1 MTVYP
6 YYIYRCKML
15 DLFLK
20 SLGEGFPEIINS
32 YNKKLNSNNLKQKI
46 KAMYAGNYK
55 AYQEIN
61 DSLYDCA
68 LAFTDASIGTES
80 TTDFA
85 EEQASDKYFY
95 SFRDLFLKFFEYDN
109 DFLYESVEDTV
120 AYFIAKLFY
129 SNMSSDDYKTVSQ
142 NTKFE
147 EETRKQ
153 LSDKLGWQS
162 EKEHEEFIE
171 WQIRCFRPEYSSSLS
186 DVRFNKKNNK
196 TFYKWVIDEF
206 KKGISS
212 KEIYN
217 EVLEIVFKGENGI
230 NKTFEK
236 LKREPGR
243 RRWSSFVELFSN
255 EQKKSNLW
263 KILNK
268 DAQYLATY
276 EIFQSRMFVAFFL
289 ENLCDELPKFVG
301 DENAQELIKIITG
314 DVSRKKPEDFLI
326 ENHEE
331 KTMAMLETFKA
342 AWETPLT
349 SEKDILSILQNFDKD
364 CPATETFKAYFSI
377 YHESLRRNL
386 TENQIHEAF
395 DLCMENSIY
404 FEGYEMH
411 DYLRSI
417 KQGNIYE

>member
-1 MTVYP
+1 
-6 YYIYRCKML
+6 ML

-55 AYQEIN
+55 AFQEIN

-95 SFRDLFLKFFEYDN
+95 SFRDLFLKFSEYNN

-171 WQIRCFRPEYSSSLS
+171 WQIRCFRPEYSSSIS

-212 KEIYN
+212 KKIYN

-301 DENAQELIKIITG
+301 DKNAQELIKIITG

-331 KTMAMLETFKA
+331 KTNAMIENYWDTYDKQFESADNILKMFEKFDKNCPATDTFKA
-342 AWETPLT
+342 FFNITCPQLARNL
-349 SEKDILSILQNFDKD
+349 SEKQIIEFTSTLNKNSR
-364 CPATETFKAYFSI
+364 YF
-377 YHESLRRNL
+377 N
-386 TENQIHEAF
+386 
-395 DLCMENSIY
+395 
-404 FEGYEMH
+404 GYGMS
-411 DYLRSI
+411 R
-417 KQGNIYE
+417 

>member
-1 MTVYP
+1 
-6 YYIYRCKML
+6 ML

-55 AYQEIN
+55 AYQEIK

-95 SFRDLFLKFFEYDN
+95 SFRDLFLKFFEYNN

-171 WQIRCFRPEYSSSLS
+171 WQIRCFRPEYSSSIS

-206 KKGISS
+206 NKGISS

-331 KTMAMLETFKA
+331 KTNAMIENYWDTYDKQFESADNILKMLEKFDKNCPATDTFKA
-342 AWETPLT
+342 FFYITCPQLAR
-349 SEKDILSILQNFDKD
+349 ILS
-364 CPATETFKAYFSI
+364 
-377 YHESLRRNL
+377 
-386 TENQIHEAF
+386 ENQILEATST
-395 DLCMENSIY
+395 LNKNSRY
-404 FEGYEMH
+404 FNGYGMS
-411 DYLRSI
+411 R
-417 KQGNIYE
+417 

>member
-1 MTVYP
+1 
-6 YYIYRCKML
+6 ML

-61 DSLYDCA
+61 DSLYDCT

-95 SFRDLFLKFFEYDN
+95 SFRDLFLKFFEYNN

-171 WQIRCFRPEYSSSLS
+171 WQIRCFRPEYSSSIS

-331 KTMAMLETFKA
+331 KTNAMIENYWDTYDKQFESADNILKMFEKFDKNCPATDTFKA
-342 AWETPLT
+342 FFYITCPQLARNL
-349 SEKDILSILQNFDKD
+349 SEKQIIEVTSTLNKNSR
-364 CPATETFKAYFSI
+364 YF
-377 YHESLRRNL
+377 N
-386 TENQIHEAF
+386 
-395 DLCMENSIY
+395 
-404 FEGYEMH
+404 GYGMS
-411 DYLRSI
+411 R
-417 KQGNIYE
+417 

>member
-20 SLGEGFPEIINS
+20 SLGEGFPEIINI
-32 YNKKLNSNNLKQKI
+32 YNEKLNSNNLKQKI

-153 LSDKLGWQS
+153 LSNKLGWQS

-171 WQIRCFRPEYSSSLS
+171 WQIRCFRPEYSSSIS

-212 KEIYN
+212 KEIHN

-331 KTMAMLETFKA
+331 KTNAMIENYWDTYDKQFESADNILKMFEKFDKNCPATDTFKA
-342 AWETPLT
+342 FFYLT
-349 SEKDILSILQNFDKD
+349 CPQLARNLSEKQIIE
-364 CPATETFKAYFSI
+364 ETNTLNKNSRYF
-377 YHESLRRNL
+377 N
-386 TENQIHEAF
+386 
-395 DLCMENSIY
+395 
-404 FEGYEMH
+404 GYGMS
-411 DYLRSI
+411 R
-417 KQGNIYE
+417 

>member
-95 SFRDLFLKFFEYDN
+95 SFRDLFLKFFDYDN

-153 LSDKLGWQS
+153 LSNKLGWQS

-171 WQIRCFRPEYSSSLS
+171 WQIRCFRPEYSSSIS

-212 KEIYN
+212 EEIYN
-217 EVLEIVFKGENGI
+217 EVLEIVFKGKNGI

-243 RRWSSFVELFSN
+243 RRWSSFEKLFSN

-314 DVSRKKPEDFLI
+314 DISRKKPEDFLI

-331 KTMAMLETFKA
+331 KTNAMIENYWDTYDKQFESADNILKMFEKFDKNCPATDTFKA
-342 AWETPLT
+342 FFYLT
-349 SEKDILSILQNFDKD
+349 CPQLARILS
-364 CPATETFKAYFSI
+364 
-377 YHESLRRNL
+377 
-386 TENQIHEAF
+386 ENQIIEATST
-395 DLCMENSIY
+395 LNKNSRY
-404 FEGYEMH
+404 FNGYGMS
-411 DYLRSI
+411 R
-417 KQGNIYE
+417 

>member
-55 AYQEIN
+55 AYQEIK

-95 SFRDLFLKFFEYDN
+95 SFRDLFLKFFEYNN

-171 WQIRCFRPEYSSSLS
+171 WQIRCFRPEYSSSIS

-206 KKGISS
+206 NKGISS

-331 KTMAMLETFKA
+331 KTNAMIENYWDTYDKQFESADNILKMLEKFDKNCPATDTFKA
-342 AWETPLT
+342 FFYITCPQLAR
-349 SEKDILSILQNFDKD
+349 ILS
-364 CPATETFKAYFSI
+364 
-377 YHESLRRNL
+377 
-386 TENQIHEAF
+386 ENQILEATST
-395 DLCMENSIY
+395 LNKNSRY
-404 FEGYEMH
+404 FNGYGMS
-411 DYLRSI
+411 R
-417 KQGNIYE
+417 